1 MELKKNKSEIHFK
14 EILKKKSAQGADEYS
29 RNANNARQEL
39 PLCRG
44 FIFLMCVFTWFL
56 DREHITWKQI

>member
-44 FIFLMCVFTWFL
+44 FIFLMCVFT
-56 DREHITWKQI
+56 

>member
-14 EILKKKSAQGADEYS
+14 EILKKESAEGADEYT

-39 PLCRG
+39 SLCTG
-44 FIFLMCVFTWFL
+44 LFFFLIGVFT
-56 DREHITWKQI
+56 